1 MVGIVLCALAIF
13 IAIGVLTTISGIS
26 PRMPKMKNLSLR
38 NREVSDQGEIV
49 EAGEFQITLS
59 FAEDLLEIGTGAQI
73 VVSGPQDGQL
83 QNNGCS
89 QISGTQAF
97 TKVALDEPG
106 EYLVG
111 WRVVSGDGHP
121 ISGSYSFTLI
131 NTSGFIANPALA
143 SRKDLRDAVVVAK
156 AAQSGW
162 ANATAFNRGQILYRV
177 AEIMQGRSDQFI
189 DEICA
194 LEGVTTKVAKI
205 QVEEAIDTWVWYS
218 GWCDKL
224 SSVSGSL
231 NQVSGPFYNFT
242 TPEALGVVAIFAENK
257 PSLLGVVRTLAPVI
271 ASGNSAVLIASES
284 YPLPAITLSEVLAT
298 SDVPAGVVN
307 ILTGKITELA
317 PWVGSHME
325 IDGVDVAGLSKK
337 QEEELKLVGADN
349 LKRIFRFSPTNHPER
364 ILSFMEQKT
373 VWHPVGL

>member
-1 MVGIVLCALAIF
+1 MSRIDVNKTYKLF
-13 IAIGVLTTISGIS
+13 IGGAFPRSESG
-26 PRMPKMKNLSLR
+26 R
-38 NREVSDQGEIV
+38 VYEIK
-49 EAGEFQITLS
+49 
-59 FAEDLLEIGTGAQI
+59 GA
-73 VVSGPQDGQL
+73 
-83 QNNGCS
+83 N
-89 QISGTQAF
+89 
-97 TKVALDEPG
+97 KK
-106 EYLVG
+106 
-111 WRVVSGDGHP
+111 
-121 ISGSYSFTLI
+121 
-131 NTSGFIANPALA
+131 FIANPALA
-143 SRKDLRDAVVVAK
+143 SRKDLRDAVVAAK
-156 AAQSGW
+156 AAHSGW

-298 SDVPAGVVN
+298 SDVPGGVVN
-307 ILTGKITELA
+307 ILTGKIAELA

-373 VWHPVGL
+373 VWHPIGL